1 MASMETDLNVRMAER
16 RDIDCMASMAAALRD
31 ELGQREPS
39 EAEFHE
45 RIGGLIDDPDTDYL
59 LATGSGGA
67 CLGFV
72 QQRYRRSIW
81 SAGEEANLEEL
92 FVVAGSRRLGLG
104 ARLVK
109 MAVERALSRGCEAVM
124 LDTNERNLG
133 AIAFYKRLGFR
144 FSFTHTTTEITG
156 GREVLLEKPLRAPS

>member
-1 MASMETDLNVRMAER
+1 METDFNVAAADRV
-16 RDIDCMASMAAALRD
+16 DVPCMAAMAAALRD
-31 ELGQREPS
+31 ELGQDEPTES
-39 EAEFHE
+39 EFRE
-45 RIGGLIDDPDTDYL
+45 RIAGLINDPDTDYL
-59 LATGSGGA
+59 VATDSDGA

-92 FVVAGSRRLGLG
+92 YVSQSARRLGLG
-104 ARLVK
+104 ARLVE
-109 MAVERALSRGCEAVM
+109 MAVERARSRGCDVVT

-133 AIAFYKRLGFR
+133 AIALYKRLGFR

-156 GREVLLEKPLRAPS
+156 GRELLLDRPL